1 MLNRWPALQVDLRHY
16 ITGQQREQPAVD
28 GDEHLVT
35 VRHNKEDR
43 HPDDDAGERP
53 EHILGCGVGG
63 FRLCKACRRKQ
74 VKLRL
79 AGDPKPVSPDLSQ
92 SVGLRQ
98 AC

>member
-1 MLNRWPALQVDLRHY
+1 MLQVDLRHY

-53 EHILGCGVGG
+53 EHSLGCGNSC
-63 FRLCKACRRKQ
+63 FRLQSGMHACTSKGSY
-74 VKLRL
+74 VLRECAMTSRSCIL
-79 AGDPKPVSPDLSQ
+79 TVQQASP
-92 SVGLRQ
+92 GMMK
-98 AC
+98 